1 MDYNIDVNYL
11 FGINKHENNPKTVI
25 PPTYADD
32 QGNKVQWESL
42 VDEIKTRKESWTKER
57 MKGMKATTLLRLN
70 VGMDDQI
77 HTRIMYQI
85 PPKNRTF
92 TLSSEKWDQ
101 WGTRFFIS
109 VNPGKQH
116 THARLF
122 SISILFLHPIRVGPN
137 VSRQTEIFSHCRSSP
152 HDQYH
157 PRVAVHSTW
166 IDPSHSL
173 PEPTNRVVP

>member
-1 MDYNIDVNYL
+1 MYCIDVNYL
-11 FGINKHENNPKTVI
+11 FGINNHENNPKTVI

-70 VGMDDQI
+70 ESNVYPFEVRSG
-77 HTRIMYQI
+77 T
-85 PPKNRTF
+85 NR
-92 TLSSEKWDQ
+92 ER
-101 WGTRFFIS
+101 GFFHFF
-109 VNPGKQH
+109 NRGKQH
-116 THARLF
+116 THARLH

-157 PRVAVHSTW
+157 PIVAVHSTW

-173 PEPTNRVVP
+173 PEPTNRAVP